1 MKKAWRTLAGVI
13 AAIAMAVAGLLGVG
27 TAYADDGTY
36 TISIDSS
43 AETNHTYEVYQI
55 FTGDYANGVLSNV
68 KWGKNGTGTE
78 GEAVDADTITALT
91 KVNTGTDAE
100 KLAVIKTYA
109 NLNSSN
115 KYGKVSKAQPLNNV
129 PAGYYLIKDT
139 DNSLAGQD
147 DAYTLY
153 VVKVVGNVAITPKS
167 DKPTSQ
173 KKVKDANDSTGVTTG
188 WQDSADYDI
197 GDKVP
202 FQLTATIG
210 ADYANYKVYKLTF
223 HDTEGTGLTFDS
235 SSVKVYVDNDGAQSE
250 TPIDTSNYQVV
261 TEGLQN
267 GCTFEIRF
275 ADLKTI
281 TGATVQAGSVI
292 RVEYTS
298 TLNQSA
304 NIGSQGNPNTMHI
317 EFSNN
322 PNDEQGGET
331 GKTPDDTVIVFTY
344 KTVINKKD
352 QDQKPL
358 AGAAFQLDKFVA
370 DENGS
375 ETHNNKKG
383 SWQTVGTTTAGETI
397 TFTFTGLDD
406 GDYRLT
412 ETTTPAGYNTID
424 PIEFTITAT
433 HTENSDD
440 PTLTSLSGNAATG
453 EITFTADTTNGSL
466 TADVVNQKGSSLPET
481 GGMGTVA
488 LYAGG
493 AAIVLLAVIGL
504 AVTAR
509 RRNGTR

>member
-1 MKKAWRTLAGVI
+1 MKRAWRTFAGVI

-27 TAYADDGTY
+27 TAYADGTC

-78 GEAVDADTITALT
+78 GEAVGAAIITALT
-91 KVNTGTDAE
+91 DVNTGTDAE
-100 KLAVIKTYA
+100 KLAVIKKYA
-109 NLNSSN
+109 QLDSS
-115 KYGKVSKAQPLNNV
+115 KKFGAVSKAQPLNNV

-139 DNSLAGQD
+139 DSSLAGQD

-153 VVKVVGNVAITPKS
+153 VVKVVGNNVAITPKS

-173 KKVKDANDSTGVTTG
+173 KKVKDVNDSNGETTG

-202 FQLTATIG
+202 FRLTATIG
-210 ADYANYKVYKLTF
+210 NDYANYKVYKLTF
-223 HDTEGTGLTFDS
+223 HDTESTGLTFDS
-235 SSVKVYVDNDGAQSE
+235 SSVKVYVDKNAG
-250 TPIDTSNYQVV
+250 TPSQTSIDSSNYDVV
-261 TEGLQN
+261 TEGLQD

-275 ADLKTI
+275 ANLKTI
-281 TGATVQAGSVI
+281 KGATVQAGSVI
-292 RVEYTS
+292 RVEYES
-298 TLNQSA
+298 TLNDQA
-304 NIGSQGNPNTMHI
+304 VIGSQGNPNKMRI

-322 PNDEQGGET
+322 PNDENGDET
-331 GKTPDDTVIVFTY
+331 GKTPVDTVIVFTY
-344 KTVINKKD
+344 QTVINKVDGEHNPLTGAQFKLQKKQSNETWKD
-352 QDQKPL
+352 V
-358 AGAAFQLDKFVA
+358 AAA
-370 DENGS
+370 
-375 ETHNNKKG
+375 
-383 SWQTVGTTTAGETI
+383 TVDGGTK
-397 TFTFTGLDD
+397 FTFKGLDD
-406 GDYRLT
+406 GVYRLT
-412 ETTTPAGYNTID
+412 ETVTPAGYNTID
-424 PIEFTITAT
+424 PIEFTITAEHDVT
-433 HTENSDD
+433 SDN
-440 PTLTSLSGNAATG
+440 PTLTSLNGSMTTG
-453 EITFTADTTNGSL
+453 AITFKPNLSEGSL
-466 TADVVNQKGSSLPET
+466 TADVVNKKGSSLPET

>member
-1 MKKAWRTLAGVI
+1 MKKAWRMIAGVI

-27 TAYADDGTY
+27 TAYAADGTY
-36 TISIDSS
+36 TITAPDN
-43 AETNHTYEVYQI
+43 NHTYEVYQI
-55 FTGDYANGVLSNV
+55 FTGDYSEGVLSNV

-78 GEAVDADTITALT
+78 GKAVDAAIITALT

-109 NLNSSN
+109 KLDSS
-115 KYGKVSKAQPLNNV
+115 KKFGELSKTQPLNNV
-129 PAGYYLIKDT
+129 PAGYYLIKDKDGKLPDT
-139 DNSLAGQD
+139 N
-147 DAYTLY
+147 DAKTLY
-153 VVKVVGNVAITPKS
+153 LVKVVNDVTITPKS

-173 KKVKDANDSTGVTTG
+173 KKVEDVNDSTGVTTG

-210 ADYANYKVYKLTF
+210 DRYADYKVYKLTF
-223 HDTEGTGLTFDS
+223 HDTESTGLTFNKDS
-235 SSVKVYVDNDGAQSE
+235 VNVYVDNDGAQSE
-250 TPIDTSNYQVV
+250 TPINASNYQVV
-261 TEGLQN
+261 TEGLES

-281 TGATVQAGSVI
+281 TGATVKAGSVI

-298 TLNQSA
+298 TLNRNA
-304 NIGSQGNPNTMHI
+304 NIGSQGNPNKMHI

-322 PNDEQGGET
+322 PNDETGGET
-331 GKTPDDTVIVFTY
+331 GETPDDTVIVFTY

-352 QDQKPL
+352 QNQNSL
-358 AGAAFQLDKFVA
+358 QGAAFKLEKFVA
-370 DENGS
+370 AAGGS
-375 ETHNNKKG
+375 ENHNG
-383 SWQTVGTTTAGETI
+383 VQGDWQIVGTTTAGVAT
-397 TFTFTGLDD
+397 TFTFSGLDD
-406 GDYRLT
+406 GVYRLT
-412 ETTTPAGYNTID
+412 ETVTPAGYNTID
-424 PIEFTITAT
+424 PIEFTITAEHDVT
-433 HTENSDD
+433 SDN
-440 PTLTSLSGNAATG
+440 PELASLSGNAATG
-453 EITFTADTTNGSL
+453 AITFTPNLSEGSL

>member
-27 TAYADDGTY
+27 TAYAADGTY
-36 TISIDSS
+36 TITAPS
-43 AETNHTYEVYQI
+43 NGHTYEVYQI
-55 FTGDYANGVLSNV
+55 FTGDYTEDNGKVLSNL
-68 KWGKNGTGTE
+68 KWGKNAKDHTAGDTVSSDIIGELTGLT
-78 GEAVDADTITALT
+78 GDDTT
-91 KVNTGTDAE
+91 KLQTIEKYVNLESDPFTTVSNE
-100 KLAVIKTYA
+100 
-109 NLNSSN
+109 SS
-115 KYGKVSKAQPLNNV
+115 ANV

-153 VVKVVGNVAITPKS
+153 VVKVVGDVAITPKS

-173 KKVKDANDSTGVTTG
+173 KKVKDVNDSTGVTTG

-197 GDKVP
+197 DDQVP

-223 HDTEGTGLTFDS
+223 HDTQSEGLTFNED
-235 SSVKVYVDNDGAQSE
+235 SVKVYVDNDSEQSQ
-250 TPIDTSNYQVV
+250 TIDTSNYQVV
-261 TEGLQN
+261 TEGLEP

-275 ADLKTI
+275 ADLKKI
-281 TGATVQAGSVI
+281 TSVKAGSVI

-298 TLNQSA
+298 TLNEKA

-344 KTVINKKD
+344 QTVINKVD
-352 QDQKPL
+352 DQKQPQPL
-358 AGAAFQLDKFVA
+358 AGANFKLEKKVNGEWTKVSEPTLDASK
-370 DENGS
+370 
-375 ETHNNKKG
+375 TK
-383 SWQTVGTTTAGETI
+383 
-397 TFTFTGLDD
+397 FTFSGLDD

-412 ETTTPAGYNTID
+412 ETVTPAGYNTID
-424 PIEFTITAT
+424 PIEFTITAN
-433 HTENSDD
+433 HEVESDN
-440 PTLTSLSGNAATG
+440 PALTSLSGDAPTG
-453 EITFTADTTNGSL
+453 TITLTRDEENKDSL